1 MTGLLALTSAKH
13 APGVTTAAIALA
25 LAAGPEP
32 VSLIVEADPAGG
44 DLAAR
49 CEARIEPGLGSLA
62 ASARHGVSV
71 DLVPHVQALSSGPWA
86 LLAPPSPHLTTSA
99 LGALGDRL
107 VDGLASWPGTVVA
120 DCGRWE
126 AHGAATPLLRAADA
140 VLIVLRPTVEG
151 VEHVRARLEEITA
164 AATGA
169 LGALVVGDRP
179 YPAADVAAALGI
191 PVAGTLPLDARA
203 VRGLERSGIGADS
216 RRSTLVRAARSALDA
231 MSRWPQPKAEVWA

>member
-13 APGVTTAAIALA
+13 APGVTAAAIALA

-49 CEARIEPGLGSLA
+49 CEARIE
-62 ASARHGVSV
+62 
-71 DLVPHVQALSSGPWA
+71 PWA

-126 AHGAATPLLRAADA
+126 AHGPAAPLLRAADA

-203 VRGLERSGIGADS
+203 VRGLERSSIGADS

-231 MSRWPQPKAEVWA
+231 MSRWPQPKPEVWA

>member
-25 LAAGPEP
+25 VAAGPEP

-49 CEARIEPGLGSLA
+49 CEMTIAPGLGSLA
-62 ASARHGVSV
+62 TSARHGAPI
-71 DLVPHVQALSSGPWA
+71 DLLPHVQGLPAGPGALV
-86 LLAPPSPHLTTSA
+86 APPSSHLTISA
-99 LGALGDRL
+99 LGTLGDRL
-107 VDGLASWPGTVVA
+107 VEGLASWPGTVVA
-120 DCGRWE
+120 DCGRWQ
-126 AHGAATPLLRAADA
+126 AGGAATPLLRAADA

-179 YPAADVAAALGI
+179 YPAADVAASLGI
-191 PVAGTLPLDARA
+191 PVAGAMPLDARA
-203 VRGLERSGIGADS
+203 VRGLERSSIGAES

>member
-13 APGVTTAAIALA
+13 APGVTSAAIALA

-32 VSLIVEADPAGG
+32 VSLVVEADPSGG

-49 CEARIEPGLGSLA
+49 CEAAIAPGLGSLA
-62 ASARHGVSV
+62 ASARHGVPV
-71 DLVPHVQALSSGPWA
+71 DLVPHVQALPAGPCA
-86 LLAPPSPHLTTSA
+86 LLAPPSPQLTGSA
-99 LGALGDRL
+99 LDALGDRL

-120 DCGRWE
+120 DCGRWQ
-126 AHGAATPLLRAADA
+126 ADGAASPLLRAADA
-140 VLIVLRPTVEG
+140 VLIVLRPTVES

-179 YPAADVAAALGI
+179 YPAADVAAALEI

-203 VRGLERSGIGADS
+203 VRALERPGIGADS

-231 MSRWPQPKAEVWA
+231 MSRWPQPKSEVWA